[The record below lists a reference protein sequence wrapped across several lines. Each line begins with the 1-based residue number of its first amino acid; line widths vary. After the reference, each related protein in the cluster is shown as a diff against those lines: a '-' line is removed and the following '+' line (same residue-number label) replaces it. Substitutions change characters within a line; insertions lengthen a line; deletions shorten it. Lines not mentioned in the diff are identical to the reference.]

1 VTPAALAVVVPV
13 LDEAERIGTRLA
25 ELRAQPGV
33 AEIVVVDGG
42 SLDETVAIAAATPDV
57 RVVSAPRG
65 RGTQANAGAA
75 ATTAD
80 VLLFLHADVQLPAEA
95 VRWVAGALA
104 DPSVVAGAF
113 RIRTVADRGRNWLGP
128 LLRLADLRAR
138 LTRYPYGDQALFV
151 RRAAFERVGGFPAQA
166 LFEDLEL
173 ARRLWRVGRI
183 RTVPACV
190 RVSGRRFLQ
199 RPLRS
204 LLAMHTFPMLY
215 RLGVSPETL
224 VRLYGAPR

>member
-1 VTPAALAVVVPV
+1 MTSGALAVVIPV
-13 LDEAERIGTRLA
+13 LDEEARLGTRLA
-25 ELRAQPGV
+25 ELRAQPGI

-42 SLDETVAIAAATPDV
+42 SRDATVAIAAARGV
-57 RVVSAPRG
+57 RVVTAPRG
-65 RGTQANAGAA
+65 RGSQANAGAA

-80 VLLFLHADVQLPAEA
+80 VLLFLHADVQLPAA
-95 VRWVAGALA
+95 AGRWIAEALA
-104 DPSVVAGAF
+104 DPAIVAGAF

-138 LTRYPYGDQALFV
+138 VTRYPYGDQALFV
-151 RRAAFERVGGFPAQA
+151 RRSAFEAVGGYPAQP

-173 ARRLWRVGRI
+173 ARRLWRIGRI
-183 RTVPACV
+183 RTVSACV
-190 RVSGRRFLQ
+190 YVSGRRFLQ

-224 VRLYGAPR
+224 LRLYGAPR